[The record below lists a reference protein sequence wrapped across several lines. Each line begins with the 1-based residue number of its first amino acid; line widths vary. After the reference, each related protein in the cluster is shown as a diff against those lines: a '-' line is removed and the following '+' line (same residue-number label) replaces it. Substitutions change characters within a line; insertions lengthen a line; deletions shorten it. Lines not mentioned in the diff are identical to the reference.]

1 MRLYR
6 RGPADRSD
14 QLRTIKKTEKLA
26 FGRRFVPLS
35 KRLQMLYGKKTAST
49 WCNCCANSSSERK
62 TATMIDG
69 YGPRRNRNWVMCWSS
84 FPQRTTKKTLSRLSL
99 PTRLRSISTRPA
111 TAPLSGPPF
120 KTISATP
127 IGGEPVVNPLTTLN
141 VQLLPTNLHFKS
153 GLGLQTHTAGREHR
167 IISATSMHNEFEAQ
181 EQ

>member
-69 YGPRRNRNWVMCWSS
+69 YGPRRNSNCPTEWATIQNNLGNAYWRRTRGQPADNVERAIVAYKSALQVRTRTADPYGWARTQNNLGNVYA
-84 FPQRTTKKTLSRLSL
+84 QRVRG
-99 PTRLRSISTRPA
+99 TRA
-111 TAPLSGPPF
+111 
-120 KTISATP
+120 
-127 IGGEPVVNPLTTLN
+127 
-141 VQLLPTNLHFKS
+141 
-153 GLGLQTHTAGREHR
+153 
-167 IISATSMHNEFEAQ
+167 
-181 EQ
+181 